1 MAFIIEKYN
10 RYDRWDREH
19 SKYIFEIN
27 EQWYAVK
34 EVILF
39 WGQPQLP
46 IRIERN
52 EKPETYPYFIYDTE
66 EQAMEFVKLMKS
78 LNCGGTY

>member
-1 MAFIIEKYN
+1 MAYIIDRYDKYN
-10 RYDRWDREH
+10 EWDRIH
-19 SKYIFEIN
+19 SVYKFEIN

-46 IRIERN
+46 VSIEE
-52 EKPETYPYFIYDTE
+52 EKNPETYSLYQTKE
-66 EQAMEFVKLMKS
+66 EAMEFVRRIRE
-78 LNCGGTY
+78 LNAR